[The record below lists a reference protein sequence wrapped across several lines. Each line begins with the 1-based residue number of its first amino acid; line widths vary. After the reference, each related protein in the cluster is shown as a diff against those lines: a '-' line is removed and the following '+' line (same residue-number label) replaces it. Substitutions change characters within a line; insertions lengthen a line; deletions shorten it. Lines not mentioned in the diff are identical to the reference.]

1 MRTHEGALL
10 RIAVNED
17 RKRFWTVCWLAGS
30 LAIGVIAGGGLRAG
44 YERGDTSAF
53 PAEMRGA
60 VAEAGDRMLL
70 ADGRPAPEYFENV
83 QRIIQR
89 HFVEPVADET
99 PLADGA
105 VKGMIED
112 LNTTGTDF
120 YKPEL
125 WSAMG
130 DYYQGRAHGIGALV
144 QLVRKQRGDETVYP
158 LVVIAVAE
166 GSPAD
171 EAGIRPGDW
180 IEFVNGHWV
189 GSRSLRPEWETLHE
203 QRDKGEITQEEFR
216 ERLEALYERV
226 DTMILWDKA
235 MHELLAEGRGTVEVT
250 TLRDG
255 KERTHRL
262 ARRVMSFEPIE
273 LSGDTV
279 RIRTFPK
286 GAAERLRSLL
296 AGRESVTLDVRNNPG
311 GAQEDVLEA
320 LSVLVPSQT
329 LFVRQRPGES
339 PKALKTPAG
348 EPPHPKLTVIA
359 DATTSREAEM
369 FVAALRAA
377 GADVRGEETLGLGI
391 QVARYDLP
399 SGAGY
404 TVTRG
409 VYLDPE
415 KNPLLRNGYLLRPT
429 TASHA
434 EEEQE

>member
-44 YERGDTSAF
+44 YERGDSSAV
-53 PAEMRGA
+53 PAAMRGA

-83 QRIIQR
+83 QRIILR

-105 VKGMIED
+105 VKGMVED

-120 YKPEL
+120 YKPDL
-125 WSAMG
+125 WGAVR
-130 DYYQGRAHGIGALV
+130 DYYQGEAHGIGALV
-144 QLVRKQRGDETVYP
+144 QLVRKERGNETIYP
-158 LVVIAVAE
+158 LVVLAVAE
-166 GSPAD
+166 GSPAQ

-189 GSRSLRPEWETLHE
+189 GSRSLRPEWEALHE
-203 QRDKGEITQEEFR
+203 QRDKSEITQEEFR
-216 ERLEALYERV
+216 ERLDALYERV
-226 DTMILWDKA
+226 EKMIFWDKA
-235 MHELLAEGRGTVEVT
+235 MHELVAEDRGTVEVT

-262 ARRVMSFEPIE
+262 ARRVTSFKPIE

-296 AGRESVTLDVRNNPG
+296 AGRESITLDVRNNPG
-311 GAQEDVLEA
+311 GAQEDVLET
-320 LSVLVPSQT
+320 LSVFVPSQT
-329 LFVRQRPGES
+329 LFVRQRPGEP
-339 PKALKTPAG
+339 PKALMTPAVEG
-348 EPPHPKLTVIA
+348 PYPQVTVIA

-377 GADVRGEETLGLGI
+377 GADVRGQETFGLGI

-409 VYLDPE
+409 VYLDAE
-415 KNPLLRNGYLLRPT
+415 KSPLLRNGYLLRPT
-429 TASHA
+429 AAPPA
-434 EEEQE
+434 EEGQE